1 MANQWKTIQGV
12 VKASAQ
18 NTPERFGL
26 RIGPEW
32 YDGFGECPV
41 EKGAEVEVRYTDN
54 GKYHD
59 LQEVEVIGPGRAEEP
74 VPSESASAA
83 STVEE
88 SAEVVRIARAVA
100 LKCAATVRSGSKVEA
115 EDVVYDAEI
124 FERWL
129 RRAGQR

>member
-1 MANQWKTIQGV
+1 MANQLKTIQGV
-12 VKASAQ
+12 VKATAQ
-18 NTPERFGL
+18 NAPERFGL

-41 EKGAEVEVRYTDN
+41 ERGAEVEVRYTDN

-59 LQEVEVIGPGRAEEP
+59 LQEVAVVEPGRAEEP
-74 VPSESASAA
+74 AVGESAS
-83 STVEE
+83 VEE
-88 SAEVVRIARAVA
+88 SAEVVRITRAVA
-100 LKCAATVRSGSKVEA
+100 LKCAATVRSSSKAEA

-129 RRAGQR
+129 RRAGPR